1 MISLN
6 PDESFGQHCPSLVF
20 TDVLI
25 NVPEDFRR
33 IGAEI
38 EAVNDKGEPH
48 LFYVTSIENGTLS
61 ADGLAGQTVN
71 FSVTIVS
78 TRRATDEELRR
89 GVPDRDRSVRMF
101 Q

>member
-1 MISLN
+1 MK
-6 PDESFGQHCPSLVF
+6 
-20 TDVLI
+20 VLASIAPHLFLQMHII

-38 EAVNDKGEPH
+38 EAGNDKGEPH

-61 ADGLAGQTVN
+61 ADGMAGHTVN
-71 FSVTIVS
+71 FPVTIVS
-78 TRRATDEELRR
+78 TRRATDEELPR
-89 GVPDRDRSVRMF
+89 GIPDRDRSVRMF

>member
-1 MISLN
+1 MHI
-6 PDESFGQHCPSLVF
+6 
-20 TDVLI
+20 I

-38 EAVNDKGEPH
+38 EAVNDKDEPH
-48 LFYVTSIENGTLS
+48 FFYVTSIENGTLS
-61 ADGLAGQTVN
+61 ADGNHQLAGQTVN

-78 TRRATDEELRR
+78 IRRATDEELRH
-89 GVPDRDRSVRMF
+89 GIPHRDPFMRFF

>member
-1 MISLN
+1 M
-6 PDESFGQHCPSLVF
+6 
-20 TDVLI
+20 
-25 NVPEDFRR
+25 PEDFRR

-48 LFYVTSIENGTLS
+48 LFYVTSIENGALS
-61 ADGLAGQTVN
+61 ADGMAGHTVN

-78 TRRATDEELRR
+78 IRRAKDEELRR
-89 GVPDRDRSVRMF
+89 GIPDRDRSARMF